1 MWKELRTLKPL
12 LATHWW
18 RYTLGLLF
26 LITIDYAQTEIPQF
40 IKRIVDTILASGDE
54 TLLQSYLIFMLL
66 TAAGIA
72 IGRFMWRFFIHGA
85 SRRIERDLRA
95 RLFEHYM
102 VLPMKAF
109 QDNPTGELM
118 ARATN
123 DMQAIRMLTGM
134 AIVAF
139 IDGFFMSTIV
149 LLRMFTENP
158 SVALRV
164 ILPLPIVTFIIIFF
178 GSRIGKRFK
187 KIQEIYGRMTTL
199 VQEALQGIRVV
210 KAFVK
215 EDFFKNRF
223 EKENDA
229 YRTANM
235 SLVLLFGFFFPLIN
249 FIAGITMLILFIAGG
264 NAILENSMSAGTLTA
279 MIAYLEM
286 LLWPMIGAG
295 FTVNTIQRGLA
306 SLKRIN
312 EILHIP
318 QEEKTRNGTG
328 AVTIPQRGNFVFNNL
343 SFTYPGANK
352 PALDSVT
359 FTISYGT
366 TFGILGRIGSGK
378 STLLKLMTRILE
390 PEQNQILYGNVD
402 ITTID
407 IDQLRKLFGYVP
419 QESFLFSD
427 SIKNNILF
435 ANPDLSDDELQN
447 IVQIAGLEPDLALF
461 PQGIDTIVGEKGLTL
476 SGGQKQRVSIARA
489 LAVNPE
495 ILVFDDALSA
505 VDTETEE
512 KILKALCMLR
522 KGKTNILVSNRAS
535 TLQIADC
542 IGVFSNG
549 ELIQLGTPEEL
560 LNQEGFFAEIAH
572 MQSLSKEK
580 DSYYE

>member
-1 MWKELRTLKPL
+1 
-12 LATHWW
+12 
-18 RYTLGLLF
+18 
-26 LITIDYAQTEIPQF
+26 
-40 IKRIVDTILASGDE
+40 
-54 TLLQSYLIFMLL
+54 
-66 TAAGIA
+66 
-72 IGRFMWRFFIHGA
+72 
-85 SRRIERDLRA
+85 
-95 RLFEHYM
+95 
-102 VLPMKAF
+102 
-109 QDNPTGELM
+109 
-118 ARATN
+118 
-123 DMQAIRMLTGM
+123 
-134 AIVAF
+134 
-139 IDGFFMSTIV
+139 
-149 LLRMFTENP
+149 
-158 SVALRV
+158 
-164 ILPLPIVTFIIIFF
+164 
-178 GSRIGKRFK
+178 
-187 KIQEIYGRMTTL
+187 
-199 VQEALQGIRVV
+199 
-210 KAFVK
+210 
-215 EDFFKNRF
+215 
-223 EKENDA
+223 
-229 YRTANM
+229 
-235 SLVLLFGFFFPLIN
+235 
-249 FIAGITMLILFIAGG
+249 
-264 NAILENSMSAGTLTA
+264 MSAGTLTA

-312 EILHIP
+312 EILQIP
-318 QEEKTRNGTG
+318 QEEKTRNGAG

-359 FTISYGT
+359 FTISCGT

-447 IVQIAGLEPDLALF
+447 IIQIAGLEPDLALF

-522 KGKTNILVSNRAS
+522 KGKTNILVSNRVS

>member
-1 MWKELRTLKPL
+1 MWKELQSLKPL
-12 LATHWW
+12 LAKHWW
-18 RYTLGLLF
+18 RYTFGLLF

-40 IKRIVDTILASGDE
+40 IKKIVDAILAGIDE
-54 TLLQSYLIFMLL
+54 KVLQTNLIFMLL

-72 IGRFMWRFFIHGA
+72 IGRFMWRFYIHGA

-102 VLPMKAF
+102 VLPLKAF

-139 IDGFFMSTIV
+139 IDGFFMSAIV
-149 LLRMFTENP
+149 LVRIFTEKP

-164 ILPLPIVTFIIIFF
+164 ILPLPIITLIIIFF
-178 GSRIGKRFK
+178 GGKIGKRFK
-187 KIQEIYGRMTTL
+187 KIQEIYGTMSTL
-199 VQEALQGIRVV
+199 IQEVLQGIRVV

-215 EDFFKNRF
+215 EDIFKNRF
-223 EKENDA
+223 EKENDS
-229 YRTANM
+229 YRKANM

-249 FIAGITMLILFIAGG
+249 FIAGITMLILFITGG

-312 EILHIP
+312 EILFLP
-318 QEEKTRNGTG
+318 QEEKTRNKVD
-328 AVTIPQRGNFVFNNL
+328 AAKIPERGDFVFNSL
-343 SFTYPGANK
+343 TFTYPGAQK
-352 PALDSVT
+352 PALNAVS
-359 FTISYGT
+359 FTIPYGK

-390 PEQNQILYGNVD
+390 PESNQIVYGNVD
-402 ITTID
+402 ITSINID
-407 IDQLRKLFGYVP
+407 ELRKLFGYVP

-447 IVQIAGLEPDLALF
+447 IIQIAGLEPDLALF
-461 PQGIDTIVGEKGLTL
+461 PHGIETIVGEKGLTL

-505 VDTETEE
+505 VDTKTEE
-512 KILKALCMLR
+512 RILKALCRLR
-522 KGKTNILVSNRAS
+522 KGKTNIIVSNRVS
-535 TLQIADC
+535 TLQNADYV
-542 IGVFSNG
+542 GVFSHG
-549 ELIQLGTPEEL
+549 ELIQLGTPHDL
-560 LNQEGFFAEIAH
+560 LNEEGFFAEIAR

-580 DSYYE
+580 DNYNE

>member
-1 MWKELRTLKPL
+1 MWKELQTLKPL
-12 LATHWW
+12 ITKHWW
-18 RYTLGLLF
+18 RYTFGLLF

-40 IKRIVDTILASGDE
+40 IKKIVDTILAGVDE
-54 TLLQSYLIFMLL
+54 TVLHTNLVFMLL

-102 VLPMKAF
+102 ALPMKAF

-139 IDGFFMSTIV
+139 IDGFFMSAIV
-149 LLRMFTENP
+149 LARMFTENP

-164 ILPLPIVTFIIIFF
+164 ILPLPIVTLIIILF
-178 GSRIGKRFK
+178 GRKIGKRFK
-187 KIQEIYGRMTTL
+187 KIQEIYGTMSTL
-199 VQEALQGIRVV
+199 VQEVLQGIRVV

-215 EDFFKNRF
+215 EDIFKNRF
-223 EKENDA
+223 ENENDS
-229 YRTANM
+229 YRKANM

-249 FIAGITMLILFIAGG
+249 FIAGITMLILFITGG

-312 EILHIP
+312 EILFLP
-318 QEEKTRNGTG
+318 QEEKTRNNTSGIK
-328 AVTIPQRGNFVFNNL
+328 IPERGDFVFNNL
-343 SFTYPGANK
+343 TFTYPGAQK
-352 PALDSVT
+352 PALNAVS
-359 FTISYGT
+359 FTISYGK

-390 PEQNQILYGNVD
+390 PEPNQILYGNAD
-402 ITTID
+402 ITSID
-407 IDQLRKLFGYVP
+407 INELRKLFGYVP

-435 ANPDLSDDELQN
+435 ANPDLSDDELEN
-447 IVQIAGLEPDLALF
+447 IIQIAGLEPDLALF
-461 PQGIDTIVGEKGLTL
+461 PHGIETVVGEKGLTL

-512 KILKALCMLR
+512 KILKALCKLR
-522 KGKTNILVSNRAS
+522 RGKTNIIVSNRVS
-535 TLQIADC
+535 TLQNADC
-542 IGVFSNG
+542 IGVFSHG

-560 LNQEGFFAEIAH
+560 LNQEGFFAEIAL

-580 DSYYE
+580 DS

>member
-12 LATHWW
+12 LAKHWW
-18 RYTLGLLF
+18 YYTVGLLF
-26 LITIDYAQTEIPQF
+26 LIAIDFAQTEIPQF
-40 IKRIVDTILASGDE
+40 IKRIVDTILGGIDE
-54 TLLQSYLIFMLL
+54 TILRTNLVLMLL

-139 IDGFFMSTIV
+139 IDGFFMSAIV
-149 LLRMFTENP
+149 LVRMFTENP
-158 SVALRV
+158 SVAFRV
-164 ILPLPIVTFIIIFF
+164 ILPLPIVTLLIIVF
-178 GSRIGKRFK
+178 GNKIGKRFK
-187 KIQEIYGRMTTL
+187 RIQEIYGTMSTL
-199 VQEALQGIRVV
+199 VQEVLQGIRVV

-215 EDFFKNRF
+215 EDIFKNRF
-223 EKENDA
+223 EKENDN
-229 YRTANM
+229 YRKANM

-249 FIAGITMLILFIAGG
+249 FIAGITMLILFLAGG

-295 FTVNTIQRGLA
+295 FTVNIIQRGLA

-312 EILHIP
+312 AILFLP
-318 QEEKTRNGTG
+318 PELQTRDNTT
-328 AVTIPQRGNFVFNNL
+328 AVTIPERGDFVFNNVT
-343 SFTYPGANK
+343 FTYPGAEK
-352 PALDSVT
+352 PALKAVS
-359 FTISYGT
+359 FTVPYGT

-390 PEQNQILYGNVD
+390 PEANQILYGTID
-402 ITTID
+402 ITTIA

-447 IVQIAGLEPDLALF
+447 IIQIAGLEPDLALF
-461 PQGIDTIVGEKGLTL
+461 PQGIETVVGEKGLTL

-505 VDTETEE
+505 VDAETEE
-512 KILKALCMLR
+512 RILKALCKLR
-522 KGKTNILVSNRAS
+522 KGKTNIIVSNRVS
-535 TLQIADC
+535 TLQSADC
-542 IGVFSNG
+542 VGVFSQG
-549 ELIQLGTPEEL
+549 TLIQLGTPEAL
-560 LNQEGFFAEIAH
+560 LNQEGFFAEIAL

-580 DSYYE
+580 DS

>member
-1 MWKELRTLKPL
+1 MLKELQTLKPL
-12 LATHWW
+12 VSKHWW

-26 LITIDYAQTEIPQF
+26 LITIDYAQTEIPQY
-40 IKRIVDTILASGDE
+40 IKKIVDNILSGIDE
-54 TLLQSYLIFMLL
+54 IVLKNILLHMIL

-72 IGRFMWRFFIHGA
+72 LGRFMWRYFIHGA

-139 IDGFFMSTIV
+139 IDGFFMSAIV
-149 LLRMFTENP
+149 LVRMFSENP
-158 SVALRV
+158 SVALQV
-164 ILPLPIVTFIIIFF
+164 IIPLPIVTVIILLF
-178 GSRIGKRFK
+178 GSKIGKRFK
-187 KIQEIYGRMTTL
+187 RIQEIYGTMSTV
-199 VQEALQGIRVV
+199 VQEVLQGIRVV

-215 EDFFKNRF
+215 DDTFKTKF
-223 EKENDA
+223 EKHNDE
-229 YRTANM
+229 YRKANM
-235 SLVLLFGFFFPLIN
+235 SLVMLFGFFFPLIN
-249 FIAGITMLILFIAGG
+249 FIAGITMLILFMTGG
-264 NAILENSMSAGTLTA
+264 HAILENTMSAGTLTA

-295 FTVNTIQRGLA
+295 FTVNMIQRGRA

-312 EILHIP
+312 EILFSSP
-318 QEEKTRNGTG
+318 EEKTRNNVSPKMVSHKGG
-328 AVTIPQRGNFVFNNL
+328 AFNFNNL
-343 SFTYPGANK
+343 SFTYPQAEK
-352 PALDSVT
+352 PALHKVS
-359 FTISYGT
+359 FTIKHGT

-378 STLLKLMTRILE
+378 STLLKIMTRILE
-390 PEQNQILYGNVD
+390 PEQGQVFYEDID
-402 ITTID
+402 ITEID
-407 IDQLRKLFGYVP
+407 IDDLRKLFGYVP

-435 ANPDLSDDELQN
+435 ANPDLTDDELQQ
-447 IVQIAGLEPDLALF
+447 IVSIAALDSDLTLF
-461 PQGIDTIVGEKGLTL
+461 PQGINTVVGEKGLTL

-489 LAVNPE
+489 LAVNPP
-495 ILVFDDALSA
+495 ILILDDALSA

-512 KILKALCMLR
+512 KILTGLFKLR
-522 KGKTNILVSNRAS
+522 RSKTNIIVSNRVS
-535 TLQIADC
+535 TLQNADY

-549 ELIQLGTPEEL
+549 ELIQLGTPSEL
-560 LNQEGFFAEIAH
+560 LAQEGFFAEIAA
-572 MQSLSKEK
+572 MQRLTHNKG
-580 DSYYE
+580 